1 MWKLK
6 LWRKAL
12 PQGLEGYIHP
22 RQLGVCLSPPPG
34 HQLTIT
40 VGPLHVVLH
49 VALLRE
55 SDAAQLALEGLP
67 PRVFDHMD
75 LQSALLIEGLVTLSA
90 LEGTLACTNTRQTWQ
105 MGF

>member
-1 MWKLK
+1 M
-6 LWRKAL
+6 
-12 PQGLEGYIHP
+12 
-22 RQLGVCLSPPPG
+22 
-34 HQLTIT
+34 
-40 VGPLHVVLH
+40 GPLHVVLH

-90 LEGTLACTNTRQTWQ
+90 LEGTLACTNTRQTRQ